1 MTRPKEQK
9 QGSIEQGSLFNSKIK
24 VNEQNKKILLLAP
37 LKPIKAQIDSVQE
50 ALQGLACGCYDCAPP
65 MGPQVGGQVR
75 ADRFHLSVGLVYKNC
90 LGCFWVGDLFFS
102 SVYSV
107 T

>member
-37 LKPIKAQIDSVQE
+37 LKPIKAQINSCK
-50 ALQGLACGCYDCAPP
+50 ALPVAAVTVLRP
-65 MGPQVGGQVR
+65 
-75 ADRFHLSVGLVYKNC
+75 
-90 LGCFWVGDLFFS
+90 WVLK
-102 SVYSV
+102 
-107 T
+107 